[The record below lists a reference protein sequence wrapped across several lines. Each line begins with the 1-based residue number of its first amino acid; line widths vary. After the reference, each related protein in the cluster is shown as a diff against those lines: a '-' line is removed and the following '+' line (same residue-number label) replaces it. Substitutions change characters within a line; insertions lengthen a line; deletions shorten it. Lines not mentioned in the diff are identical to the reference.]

1 MISFFIH
8 RPIFACSLALLM
20 LLGGVACILTLPI
33 AQYPD
38 IVPGT
43 VQVTSSYPGAGAETT
58 ARVITMPLEQQING
72 VEGMIYMSSNSTSNG
87 ASAVTVTFEIGYDLD
102 IAAVDV
108 QNRVQTAEAQLPE
121 ETQKAGISVIKQS
134 QDIALILSLNSPGES
149 YDSSFLGNYAQIN
162 LIDPLSRV
170 PGVGSMTIFGLQ
182 NYSIRIWLDPEKM
195 AAMGITATEVTQAVS
210 NQNQDLAAGNIGQPP
225 VEGQPAIQYQLSTLG
240 QLENPEDFEDIVIRA
255 TNDGSVVR
263 IRDIGRAE
271 LGASS
276 YTSTTY
282 LSKKPT
288 STIAVYQ
295 LPGANALQV
304 SKAVQKAMEDLSKNF
319 PDDIE
324 YEVTFDITEFVRV
337 SMEELVITLV
347 EAILLVMLVVFVFL
361 QNWRTTLIPIIAIPV
376 SLVGT
381 FAVMAAFG
389 FSINTLTL
397 LGLVLAVGLVVDDA
411 IVVVENVE
419 RQFEEGETD
428 RKRAA
433 EKAMK
438 EVTAPIVAT
447 SLVLMAV
454 FVPAAFMPGIAGKL
468 YNQFALTIAFSV
480 ALSTINSLTLSPALA
495 GVMLNPRPTG
505 ARFILFRWFN
515 TGFERIVNMYGALVQ
530 WFSKAWLAVLVAFGV
545 LLVWTFYATSHR
557 PTGFVPEEDQGWFF
571 TLLELPPGAS
581 LDRTEV
587 IVDQAAD
594 IILAND
600 AVENVIMVNGINF
613 LEVITTSNFGLIITV
628 LKPWDERTE
637 YAQQTTG
644 GLINDIKKELTQK
657 IQGAAS
663 IAFNAPPIPGLGSTG
678 GFQLEIQ
685 DINDKGVEALY
696 EITEEFIAKA
706 NAKPAIG
713 GVFTD
718 FAVDYPVL
726 FMDIDREQAQIL
738 GVETGSLFTT
748 IQAFL
753 SSVYVNN
760 YNKYGQV
767 YQVKIMAEAS
777 ARSEPEDLGRLRV
790 VNSSGESIPFNEF
803 MTIEHTTGPINVPR
817 YNLYNAAQVIGGPA
831 PGYSGGQ
838 AIKALDEVGEEVL
851 QPAGFDL
858 AWTGTVYQQLSAG
871 GAAPIIFGLGLIM
884 IFLVLSALYESW
896 AMPLMIML
904 CVPLAILGAILAL
917 AIRGLPLDVYA
928 QIGLLMLV
936 GLAAKNAILIVEF
949 AKSLREQGRGIVEA
963 AVEASKLRLRPILMT
978 AFAFVLGV
986 LPLVFAS
993 GAGAGARHSI
1003 GTTVFGGMLA
1013 STILSLAVVP
1023 VFYVVIQWTRE
1034 KLGFTKGLLV
1044 EDRQIGED
1052 LTS

>member
-20 LLGGVACILTLPI
+20 LLAGVACILTLPI

-87 ASAVTVTFEIGYDLD
+87 ASAVTVTFEIGYDLN

-182 NYSIRIWLDPEKM
+182 NYSIRIWIDPEKM
-195 AAMGITATEVTQAVS
+195 AALGITATEVTQAVS

-225 VEGQPAIQYQLSTLG
+225 VPGEPAIQYQLSTVG
-240 QLENPEDFEDIVIRA
+240 QLQNPEDFEDIIVRA

-304 SKAVQKAMEDLSKNF
+304 SKAVQQAMSELSDNF
-319 PDDIE
+319 PDDMV
-324 YEVTFDITEFVRV
+324 YEVTFDITDFVRV

-347 EAILLVMLVVFVFL
+347 EAILLVVLVVFVFL

-505 ARFILFRWFN
+505 SRFILFRWFN

-530 WFSKAWLAVLVAFGV
+530 WFSKAWLAVMIAFGV
-545 LLVWTFYATSHR
+545 LLAWTFYVTTER

-587 IVDQAAD
+587 VVNQAAD

-613 LEVITTSNFGLIITV
+613 LEVITSSNFGLIITV

-644 GLINDIKKELTQK
+644 GLITDIKAELTQK

-767 YQVKIMAEAS
+767 YQVKIMAEGS

-790 VNSSGESIPFNEF
+790 VNSSGESIPFSEF

-871 GAAPIIFGLGLIM
+871 GAAPIIFSLGLIM

-917 AIRGLPLDVYA
+917 AIRDLPLDVYA

-1034 KLGFTKGLLV
+1034 KLGFTKGILV
-1044 EDRQIGED
+1044 QDRQDDQGD
-1052 LTS
+1052 